1 MNYLEPLFLAD
12 NIHSEE
18 KIKRKLSRRAG
29 VAGLYLVC
37 LSDRDDELFV
47 LYPDEEFMHAPY
59 ENSDVTVVGLAR
71 GYITAKHLVKRIIE
85 EIIETEGTVEKA
97 SVKAFFNSRAG
108 EGSL

>member
-1 MNYLEPLFLAD
+1 MHFVEPLFLSD

-18 KIKRKLSRRAG
+18 KIKRKLSCRAG

-47 LYPDEEFMHAPY
+47 LYPDEEFMHEPFR
-59 ENSDVTVVGLAR
+59 NSDVTVVGLAR
-71 GYITAKHLVKRIIE
+71 GYITAKHLVKRIVE
-85 EIIETEGTVEKA
+85 EIIESEGTVEKA
-97 SVKAFFNSRAG
+97 SVKAYFASRTG

>member
-1 MNYLEPLFLAD
+1 MHFLEPLFLSD

-47 LYPDEEFMHAPY
+47 LYPDEEFMH
-59 ENSDVTVVGLAR
+59 ELFRNSDVTVVGLAR
-71 GYITAKHLVKRIIE
+71 GYLTAKVLVKHIID
-85 EIIETEGTVEKA
+85 EILATEGTIEKEA
-97 SVKAFFNSRAG
+97 VKAFFSERVG

>member
-1 MNYLEPLFLAD
+1 MRFIEPLFLSD

-18 KIKRKLSRRAG
+18 KIKQKLHRRAG

-37 LSDRDDELFV
+37 LSDREDELFV

-59 ENSDVTVVGLAR
+59 ADADVTVVGFAR
-71 GYITAKHLVKRIIE
+71 GYITAKNLVKNIIA
-85 EIIETEGTVEKA
+85 EILKSEGGIDRV
-97 SVKAFFNSRAG
+97 SVQHFFAARAG